1 MGDITTKTF
10 VENIDKFIQFLKDT
24 DLSDKLNKFSLDKP
38 KKIKTDHILNDKK
51 ILFTGFTEKTNP
63 EFHEKLMKTGAIMSD
78 KLNKDLFAVI
88 TKDLES
94 NSKKAKFGKE
104 HNILYSITQFND
116 KYLV

>member
-1 MGDITTKTF
+1 M
-10 VENIDKFIQFLKDT
+10 LKKV
-24 DLSDKLNKFSLDKP
+24 SRFEE
-38 KKIKTDHILNDKK
+38 IAGEEVILA
-51 ILFTGFTEKTNP
+51 
-63 EFHEKLMKTGAIMSD
+63 HRLMKTGAIMSD